1 MRRRCD
7 PRPRRPALPVDN
19 RERLAGLVLAGGRS
33 TRMGRDKALLPV
45 DGEPLLVRAVR
56 FLGSFCAPVLLAGG
70 NADRTARLLEVRG
83 LGAVTGVADVVADA
97 GPLAGL
103 VAGLEAAQAG
113 LVAVVAVDL
122 PAPSQPVLEL
132 LADRWAGEAAV
143 VPEVDGRLEPLHA
156 VWSTGAA
163 AALRDLLAARR
174 LSVTGAAR
182 LLGARVVPLEGR
194 FARNLNRP
202 EDL

>member
-7 PRPRRPALPVDN
+7 LRPRRPALPVDN
-19 RERLAGLVLAGGRS
+19 REPLAGLVLAGGRS
-33 TRMGRDKALLPV
+33 TRMGTDKALLHV
-45 DGEPLLVRAVR
+45 GGEPLLVRAAM
-56 FLGSFCAPVLLAGG
+56 FLGTFCAPVLLAGG
-70 NADRTARLLEVRG
+70 SSDRTAHLLEVPG

-103 VAGLEAAQAG
+103 VAGLEAAPAG

-122 PAPSQPVLEL
+122 PAPSRTVLEL
-132 LADRWAGEAAV
+132 LADRWAGEVAV
-143 VPEVDGRLEPLHA
+143 MPEVGGRLEPLHA
-156 VWSTGAA
+156 VWSTGGA
-163 AALRDLLAARR
+163 AALRDLLAAGRI
-174 LSVTGAAR
+174 SVTGAALR
-182 LLGARVVPLEGR
+182 LGVRVVPMDGR